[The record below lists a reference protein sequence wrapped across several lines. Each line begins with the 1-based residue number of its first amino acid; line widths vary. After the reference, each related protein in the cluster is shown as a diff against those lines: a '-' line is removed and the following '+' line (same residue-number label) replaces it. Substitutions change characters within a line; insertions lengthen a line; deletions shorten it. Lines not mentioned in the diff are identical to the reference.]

1 MFVVTIEAT
10 AKKITPAA
18 RKWSY
23 NNYGTKG
30 KKRCQTGVQALKNK
44 FVDLTQFA
52 HDPLQQK
59 LLWKTDIQLAA
70 DDAINKTCPH
80 WESDKK
86 DRVIYNTI
94 QKTKEKALWYNRRR
108 DWLFEKARAWLQVLA
123 GEVQSP
129 EINPDNQINYAGE
142 EFHPR
147 QAIDIAYYIF
157 LRGTG
162 KIESFVRD
170 LERKVDKNIHK
181 FINAYKG
188 HLLGELQVLLLS
200 NVSNIPLTVQVLS
213 FWLT

>member
-1 MFVVTIEAT
+1 MDTIEAT

-18 RKWSY
+18 REWSFNY
-23 NNYGTKG
+23 YGTKG
-30 KKRCQTGVQALKNK
+30 KKRCPKGVQALKNK

-52 HDPLQQK
+52 HDPLRK
-59 LLWKTDIQLAA
+59 KSLWKADLQRAA
-70 DDAINKTCPH
+70 DEAINEACPH
-80 WESDKK
+80 WQTDKK
-86 DRVIYNTI
+86 DRSIYDLI
-94 QKTKEKALWYNRRR
+94 QKTKEKALLNNRRR
-108 DWLFEKARAWLQVLA
+108 DWLFEKAGAWLQVLA

-129 EINPDNQINYAGE
+129 TINPDDQIKYAGE
-142 EFHPR
+142 KFPTR

-188 HLLGELQVLLLS
+188 HSLGELQVLLLS
-200 NVSNIPLTVQVLS
+200 TVACISCFFLARMPA
-213 FWLT
+213 L